1 MTRRKRNILI
11 VAILILALAIGGWL
25 IYRAKFKDYVD
36 TARMLEAVYT
46 AEKSDISYTVSLN
59 GNELDVKFRTVKFPY
74 GDGGSAMKI
83 DVEGEMISRTF
94 YKINGRS
101 YEDENSLERMI
112 PKNFM
117 SLLQWGADIYKSDL
131 EIVRTRD
138 GDRTVYTVKVPD
150 DMVQSFMD
158 RYLEGLDRLDLT
170 YTGCTL
176 YLTAVDGEMTELTL
190 QGNARFKR
198 LLGGEGSAMIMVRAQ
213 INAVGDAVSIPTIPQ
228 DVQEQLNHS

>member
-131 EIVRTRD
+131 EIVCTRD

>member
-36 TARMLEAVYT
+36 AARMLEAVYT